1 MTKDFYRSIMD
12 ADFNGLR
19 KLPRV
24 VRFQLMSV
32 LSFMWST
39 VFTIWIG
46 TSWVFGPSMAAHIVL
61 LIAVFFTADIFEK
74 ARQMTEADP
83 AEDKRETDESV
94 VWGAGQWAYDRL
106 AAWAPVSITRR
117 A

>member
-1 MTKDFYRSIMD
+1 M
-12 ADFNGLR
+12 
-19 KLPRV
+19 
-24 VRFQLMSV
+24 
-32 LSFMWST
+32 
-39 VFTIWIG
+39 
-46 TSWVFGPSMAAHIVL
+46 
-61 LIAVFFTADIFEK
+61 FFTADIFEK

-106 AAWAPVSITRR
+106 AARAPVSITRR

>member
-1 MTKDFYRSIMD
+1 MIKDIYSSIMNP
-12 ADFNGLR
+12 DFNGFR

-61 LIAVFFTADIFEK
+61 LIGVFFTADIFEK
-74 ARQMTEADP
+74 VRRMTEEDP
-83 AEDKRETDESV
+83 VEDIREPASEA
-94 VWGAGQWAYDRL
+94 VWGRGQWAYDRL
-106 AAWAPVSITRR
+106 AARAPISIARR
-117 A
+117 V